1 MSSAAFAQLQEML
14 TPDQREQL
22 NVVRNFLLQD
32 PDGLDNKPDPLAQKE
47 PSNG

>member
-14 TPDQREQL
+14 TPEQRDQL

-32 PDGLDNKPDPLAQKE
+32 PDGLDNTPAPAAQE
-47 PSNG
+47 TTNG